1 MDIATMDLQARLEAS
16 ITKAAS
22 LLPEDIGKQLLVLIS
37 PTSLATMAA
46 TVVLWAGS
54 HFIGIG
60 EIADIIL
67 LVVGWAAV
75 GGVAVEAGSKLCDFA
90 TKTYNAHDEADLDD
104 AASDLA
110 QAITLIG
117 INTVMAL
124 MLKKGPRDTFR
135 TTYRNSNVPRYSLEI
150 NNDLAKIAAMQNHK
164 GWRYQPKLKFT
175 NKLPAG
181 KGTANLWGDIEIGR
195 RFDHH
200 QNSAAKA
207 AEDVRIT
214 IYHEKVHQFISPKIC
229 LLRELRCFLH
239 HSGYQRSFIL
249 RYLEEMLAET
259 IALLRVKGVSK
270 ENILAGIK
278 FPLKDAYEITLSN
291 LRQEISGIFL
301 GPVMVSG
308 LTYYVYYGKQ
318 R

>member
-124 MLKKGPRDTFR
+124 MLKKGPRDTFGTQLNKHKMPAYSSSLGR
-135 TTYRNSNVPRYSLEI
+135 ELAAVAPKNSHP
-150 NNDLAKIAAMQNHK
+150 
-164 GWRYQPKLKFT
+164 GWRYRPKIRFT
-175 NKLPAG
+175 DKIEAG
-181 KGTANLWGDIEIGR
+181 HGAADPWGDITIGR
-195 RFDHH
+195 RYDRTVL
-200 QNSAAKA
+200 SADEAAKKVL
-207 AEDVRIT
+207 ET
-214 IYHEKVHQFISPKIC
+214 IYHEKVHQFVAPKFY
-229 LLRELRCFLH
+229 LLRELRAFINI
-239 HSGYQRSFIL
+239 SAYQKSYIL
-249 RYLEEMLAET
+249 RYLEEFLAET
-259 IALLRVKGVSK
+259 IGLLRVRGLSK
-270 ENILAGIK
+270 KYIIQGLK
-278 FPLKDAYEITLSN
+278 FPLKNEYQITFVA
-291 LRQEISGIFL
+291 LRHEAAGIFL
-301 GPVMVSG
+301 GPIMVGG
-308 LTYYVYYGKQ
+308 LIYNVYYGVH